1 MSSYAYL
8 FKFII
13 IGDSSVG
20 KSCLLLQFLD
30 RKFKV
35 DHDTTIGVEFGSKT
49 LNIRS
54 KNIKLQIWDTAGQE
68 SFKSITRSYYR
79 GSICALIVYDVT
91 SRDSFENINRWI
103 EETKAYANDKI
114 TLVLIGNKTD
124 LQDKRVI
131 STEEGS
137 QYAKKHDLLFFEAS
151 AKTGQNVDKIFQ
163 EAADQVLKKI
173 ENRDVDATNESIGIR
188 IGSQLTED
196 MIERQKENQK
206 KQATC
211 C

>member
-30 RKFKV
+30 RKFKL
-35 DHDTTIGVEFGSKT
+35 DHDTTIGVEFGSRT
-49 LNIRS
+49 LNIRQ

-79 GSICALIVYDVT
+79 GSICAIIVYDVT
-91 SRDSFENINRWI
+91 SRDSFENISRWM
-103 EETKAYANDKI
+103 EETKSYANDKI
-114 TLVLIGNKTD
+114 TLVLVANKTD
-124 LQDKRVI
+124 LSDKRVI
-131 STEEGS
+131 TTEEGQS
-137 QYAKKHDLLFFEAS
+137 FAKKHDLIFVEAS
-151 AKTGQNVDKIFQ
+151 AKTGFQVDKIFQ
-163 EAADQVLKKI
+163 EAAEAVLKKI
-173 ENRDVDATNESIGIR
+173 EQRDIDATNESIGVR
-188 IGSQLTED
+188 IGSQMTEE
-196 MIERQKENQK
+196 MIEKQKEQK
-206 KQATC
+206 ASKC